1 MSDYEADDRR
11 PRERHHALGSVA
23 RALHGDGYAS
33 PRPSP
38 SSSAHLA
45 VAAAAG
51 MHTRTHVVNPGQP
64 NPAQQI
70 LDAILYV
77 IISTLEFVGSILG
90 FILSHMVHAVAT
102 GQPWALV
109 LLGLILIFSF
119 SAMVGGNGSGSSHC
133 GTCGGQG
140 RKHEDWCRRGRWGGR
155 QRWRND

>member
-11 PRERHHALGSVA
+11 PRERRHASGHVA
-23 RALHGDGYAS
+23 RALHGES
-33 PRPSP
+33 HPRPRASP

-45 VAAAAG
+45 LAAAAG
-51 MHTRTHVVNPGQP
+51 VHTVRSS

-77 IISTLEFVGSILG
+77 VISALEFVGSILG